1 MRRKYAKDKAF
12 TFIRKA
18 SPKAFYS
25 PCFDWVQKRGMSAWL
40 FFALWYW
47 FEFLFINAKSFS
59 GWSAEYIF
67 YYVKLL
73 R

>member
-25 PCFDWVQKRGMSAWL
+25 PCFDWVQKRGMSA
-40 FFALWYW
+40 
-47 FEFLFINAKSFS
+47 
-59 GWSAEYIF
+59 
-67 YYVKLL
+67 
-73 R
+73 